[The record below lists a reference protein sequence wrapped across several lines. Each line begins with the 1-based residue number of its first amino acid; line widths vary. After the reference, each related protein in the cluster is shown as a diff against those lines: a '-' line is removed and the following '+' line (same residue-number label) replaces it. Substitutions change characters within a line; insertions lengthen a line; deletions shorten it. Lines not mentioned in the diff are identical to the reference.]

1 VADFVET
8 TNTKSSNRELTNT
21 ISDLSVFQSVVT
33 SLIEDNPLECTDYY
47 QSGVAVD
54 GIAVSK
60 EYYTA
65 KFIFE
70 DNNAETV
77 GSLSVKCPTVA
88 AYNAAVTAVLADTA
102 LATAIGGDCINNS
115 EKDSFSC
122 TLKCHDANGEIY
134 YVALGRDNV
143 RLTSYSDDSI
153 RNKVETWADG
163 VTALV

>member
-8 TNTKSSNRELTNT
+8 ANTKSSNRELTNT

-70 DNNAETV
+70 DNNAKTV

-102 LATAIGGDCINNS
+102 LATAIGGDCIHNS
-115 EKDSFSC
+115 EKDSFS
-122 TLKCHDANGEIY
+122 
-134 YVALGRDNV
+134 LG
-143 RLTSYSDDSI
+143 
-153 RNKVETWADG
+153 
-163 VTALV
+163 

>member
-8 TNTKSSNRELTNT
+8 SNTKSSSREFTNS
-21 ISDLSVFQSVVT
+21 ISDLSVFQAVVDG
-33 SLIEDNPLECTDYY
+33 LIEDNPFECTDYY

-102 LATAIGGDCINNS
+102 LATAIGGDCIHNS
-115 EKDSFSC
+115 EKDSFS
-122 TLKCHDANGEIY
+122 
-134 YVALGRDNV
+134 LG
-143 RLTSYSDDSI
+143 
-153 RNKVETWADG
+153 
-163 VTALV
+163 